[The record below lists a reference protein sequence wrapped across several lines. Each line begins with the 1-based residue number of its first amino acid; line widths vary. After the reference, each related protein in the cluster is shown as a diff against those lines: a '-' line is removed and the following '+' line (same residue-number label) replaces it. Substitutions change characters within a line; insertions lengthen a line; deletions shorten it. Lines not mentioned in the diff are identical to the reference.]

1 MSTFLSEWLSVSTR
15 ETASFHC
22 ISLSDISEDASA
34 MWARVKVEVENALF
48 DLADGTAIRVTAYR
62 PDYIGPTAEGAHLG
76 QRLLY
81 GFFAPLGVAV
91 KATQIGQA
99 MLEVTLRGDEFAN
112 GDKLNTW
119 RIKSL
124 SDAYEIQ

>member
-1 MSTFLSEWLSVSTR
+1 
-15 ETASFHC
+15 
-22 ISLSDISEDASA
+22 

-48 DLADGTAIRVTAYR
+48 DLADGTAIRVIAYR